1 MHYFFPHGKNEVER
15 KKTSSVYSSHD
26 DSNVKGRMQ
35 KRRTE
40 YKNQNTK
47 QCLFLSVIIIHA
59 LKGHVFEIF
68 YSTNDHSFPS
78 V

>member
-15 KKTSSVYSSHD
+15 KKLPVYSSHD
-26 DSNVKGRMQ
+26 DSNLKSIMQ

-59 LKGHVFEIF
+59 LKGHVCEIF
-68 YSTNDHSFPS
+68 YSTNDHCSFPS